1 MSIEPPL
8 KGIHVV
14 ELSHTILRPSCGMIL
29 ADLALQ
35 RFSSRG
41 DLDSVKECHGQPQG
55 NRGRRW
61 LEVGQANAPRRAP
74 VD

>member
-41 DLDSVKECHGQPQG
+41 DVPAGGSCYRSAFSIFSASQVLIKD
-55 NRGRRW
+55 
-61 LEVGQANAPRRAP
+61 
-74 VD
+74 